1 MNKKIAKSSE
11 NQGNWKLTR
20 VNSVTGHPSQEL
32 QVSSTS
38 FFSPSYFLCNPVFV
52 GFDEILFW
60 QNAIFTLNVY
70 NGQSQSVPG
79 AFTLFFLRMLKWW
92 LALYCRGYQQCL
104 TYHSSGQTK
113 VLWQHPTIGWKVN
126 NYILHHIYLLVM
138 PISQKPAPR
147 TETSMFV
154 TLSPALHP
162 LLLACWA
169 AAWRRVH
176 IFADYRGF

>member
-1 MNKKIAKSSE
+1 MGGGGPDVWEKFPNNVVFFLKAYLENANFSQMRLIKIKIAKSTE

-79 AFTLFFLRMLKWW
+79 AFTLFFLRMLK
-92 LALYCRGYQQCL
+92 
-104 TYHSSGQTK
+104 
-113 VLWQHPTIGWKVN
+113 
-126 NYILHHIYLLVM
+126 
-138 PISQKPAPR
+138 
-147 TETSMFV
+147 
-154 TLSPALHP
+154 
-162 LLLACWA
+162 
-169 AAWRRVH
+169 
-176 IFADYRGF
+176 

>member
-1 MNKKIAKSSE
+1 MRLMNKKIAKSSE

-79 AFTLFFLRMLKWW
+79 AFTVHVLFENVEMMTGTVLSRIPAVLNLSFIRSDKGAVATSHYRME
-92 LALYCRGYQQCL
+92 
-104 TYHSSGQTK
+104 GQ
-113 VLWQHPTIGWKVN
+113 
-126 NYILHHIYLLVM
+126 
-138 PISQKPAPR
+138 
-147 TETSMFV
+147 
-154 TLSPALHP
+154 
-162 LLLACWA
+162 
-169 AAWRRVH
+169 
-176 IFADYRGF
+176 